1 MWWHGHAKMPA
12 VLCIHK
18 NLCNWSK
25 QNHRIYILHILK
37 KTTIKMSQ
45 RDDARSSL
53 TVSSPNMI
61 FFSLETGNI
70 KSSPLSDTRS
80 SLNLSSGHRSCTSS
94 VVLVHILRY
103 MDKTYRD
110 KTYRR
115 QNVSAQ
121 NASPTTQSFSTAF
134 GNLKRFLTL
143 VAKNLLTLHNWR
155 KIYE

>member
-1 MWWHGHAKMPA
+1 MTWTCKNAHFPMH
-12 VLCIHK
+12 I
-18 NLCNWSK
+18 NLCNWSEK
-25 QNHRIYILHILK
+25 NRRIYILHILK
-37 KTTIKMSQ
+37 NTTIKMSQ
-45 RDDARSSL
+45 LDDARSSL
-53 TVSSPNMI
+53 IVSSPNMI
-61 FFSLETGNI
+61 FFSLETWNV

-80 SLNLSSGHRSCTSS
+80 SINLSSGHRSCTSS
-94 VVLVHILRY
+94 VVHILRY

-121 NASPTTQSFSTAF
+121 NVSPTTQSFSKAF